1 MKHSACSNHRR
12 PAAHQWAGSGMIPSN
27 LSDLHRPGEGSHIP
41 FRRLTSISPP
51 LPLLVIRKSL
61 AASMQPAA
69 ALQIQTGMLA
79 LTNKLLHLPITQPRR
94 STLKALSLMERPVL
108 GVCFKQDTFQQHC
121 SFPKHFIFK
130 STHRLWMLRFLLV
143 PRQLMG
149 SGKDFLSRKAAAP
162 ARTTA
167 AQQSV
172 NWAPPAAQ
180 ALTNSGLARA

>member
-41 FRRLTSISPP
+41 FRRLTSISPLLHSLSSGSP
-51 LPLLVIRKSL
+51 WQLPCSQQQPYKYRLV
-61 AASMQPAA
+61 
-69 ALQIQTGMLA
+69 MLA